1 MASFFTAM
9 DRIGVNVDLITN
21 LPPDSPVEDTLLRS
35 LLALIEQECRRS
47 LPLLEALPRDEAD
60 ADLKAKIEG
69 LSKP

>member
-1 MASFFTAM
+1 M
-9 DRIGVNVDLITN
+9 DRFEVSVDLITN

-35 LLALIEQECRRS
+35 LPALIEQECRRS